1 MGDGFFNK
9 KEKTFFFCTDSFT
22 FTECEFLVKLLH
34 KKLNIKATVV
44 IRDSTMWRIRVSNH
58 SVPLFR
64 QLVKPYLLPV
74 FDYKLGN
81 Q

>member
-1 MGDGFFNK
+1 MRKSPFGFYYVELIIINTKLQCLILIITQK
-9 KEKTFFFCTDSFT
+9 KSYYTY
-22 FTECEFLVKLLH
+22 L
-34 KKLNIKATVV
+34 
-44 IRDSTMWRIRVSNH
+44 MWRIRVSKH
-58 SVPLFR
+58 SVLLFR